1 DQRLALS
8 RALRARLTRRDEGG
22 VQGRSGNLRA
32 TGHPCRIDSAE
43 HHLSPKD
50 GSALTAV
57 KRAFLLNNDRRGFV
71 VPMRRVIR
79 RRCAEGSLR
88 ESAPN
93 AKTMLSGRVRGVDGH
108 VLERQRAADAEPQ
121 LSATGLLDADGA
133 GAFVEPPLQ
142 EDQPRL
148 QVLRKFRKPE
158 RPVKPEFP
166 VGELDPSGPDVFQGE
181 LPEDCAGDTLDQIV
195 VVDK

>member
-1 DQRLALS
+1 
-8 RALRARLTRRDEGG
+8 
-22 VQGRSGNLRA
+22 
-32 TGHPCRIDSAE
+32 
-43 HHLSPKD
+43 
-50 GSALTAV
+50 
-57 KRAFLLNNDRRGFV
+57 
-71 VPMRRVIR
+71 
-79 RRCAEGSLR
+79 R

-195 VVDK
+195 VVDKDAVVGAVVTDLDRLLRRDAGWRLAPLRGDRVEPGAHPLSHPRRDQRERILVVVAKAHRQGTFGEEHTRYPTPGHDRQSDLA